1 MSTQMIDYAETRNFM
16 VDGQVRPNKVTDP
29 RIIAAMRALPRERFV
44 PTAQASLAYADE
56 DVPLGGGRVLMEPM
70 LIARLLQT
78 GGIEAGDRVL
88 VVGAGCGYAACV
100 AASCGAMVVALE
112 SEDDLAAHAHVLLA
126 EFAPGVKLVVGPLI
140 EGCAAHA
147 PYDLVLIDGA
157 YEELPPALVA
167 QLRNPGGRLVGVRA
181 GTGRIGQAILGEVA
195 GIGGGLGTQ
204 AVFDAATP
212 VLPELRR
219 AAAFVF

>member
-1 MSTQMIDYAETRNFM
+1 MSSQMTDYAEARNMM
-16 VDGQVRPNKVTDP
+16 VDSQVRPNKVTDP

-44 PTAQASLAYADE
+44 PTEKAPLAYADE
-56 DVPLGGGRVLMEPM
+56 DVSLGGGRVLMEPM

-78 GGIEAGDRVL
+78 AGIQAGDRVL
-88 VVGAGCGYAACV
+88 MVAAGCGYSACV
-100 AASCGAMVVALE
+100 AASCGAVIVALE
-112 SEDDLAAHAHVLLA
+112 SEDDLAAQAHVLLA
-126 EFAPGVKLVVGPLI
+126 EFAPDVKLVVGPLV

-147 PYDLVLIDGA
+147 PYDLVVIDGA
-157 YEELPPALVA
+157 YDELPPALVA
-167 QLRNPGGRLVGVRA
+167 QLRNPGGRLVGVRT
-181 GTGRIGQAILGEVA
+181 GPGRIGQAVLGEVV
-195 GIGGGLGTQ
+195 GTSGLRTQ